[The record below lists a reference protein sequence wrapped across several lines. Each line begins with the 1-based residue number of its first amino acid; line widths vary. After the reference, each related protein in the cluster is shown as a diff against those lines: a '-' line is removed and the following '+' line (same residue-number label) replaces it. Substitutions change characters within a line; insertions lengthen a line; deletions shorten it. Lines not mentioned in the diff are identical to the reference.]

1 MLKKRITTGT
11 LACDGRCD
19 KAWGINGRPSRK
31 LSKHPDDYVF
41 LGDDELGTAPPPG
54 KTVDVS
60 DGGDMKPSAVALTS
74 ADGDRM
80 NKWCDRSCE
89 RSTVLPTGV
98 ELESAARGRLPNL
111 ERPVPNL
118 GRRRV
123 GHPLCD
129 PDAVFSVEVVGEPL
143 QDWYNRVEQEWF
155 NAMPQMV
162 VEGRAESSSER
173 LWTLTADQMMWVRDQ
188 LTHTIKAQAY
198 VIGMHRS
205 KSCVLP
211 VYQLVNREAGL
222 MVVLRCNFY
231 DWKVSVV
238 SQRPVAGPFY
248 GLAAAKESDL
258 KPCYFEGFPESLV
271 FVPHVETPQ
280 EIEGPQRRSL
290 MQWSAAPGTREEVWT
305 LMFLIAKH
313 LGIR

>member
-41 LGDDELGTAPPPG
+41 LSDGELGTAPPPG

-89 RSTVLPTGV
+89 RSTVLPTGA
-98 ELESAARGRLPNL
+98 ELESALPNL

-123 GHPLCD
+123 GYPLCD

-143 QDWYNRVEQEWF
+143 QDWYNRVEEEWF
-155 NAMPQMV
+155 NATP
-162 VEGRAESSSER
+162 GSRSSSEG
-173 LWTLTADQMMWVRDQ
+173 LWTSTADQMMWVRDR
-188 LTHTIKAQAY
+188 LRHAIKAEAY

-238 SQRPVAGPFY
+238 SQRPVPGPFY
-248 GLAAAKESDL
+248 GLADAKESDL
-258 KPCYFEGFPESLV
+258 KSYYFEGFPESLI
-271 FVPHVETPQ
+271 FGPHVETPQ
-280 EIEGPQRRSL
+280 SPDRE
-290 MQWSAAPGTREEVWT
+290 MQWSAGLGTREETWA
-305 LMFLIAKH
+305 LLFLIAKH